1 MFEIKDLT
9 IKVNN
14 RYLVKNL
21 SFVLNNG
28 DKLAIIGEEGNGK
41 STLLKSILGICEY
54 AEVTGKIQLKG
65 NRIGYLEQ
73 SIKEENLLKKGY
85 DYLFENE
92 NDYYEKVRSLYKYL
106 DLINLKEEILEQIV
120 STMSG
125 GEKVKINILKLLL
138 NEYDI
143 LFLDEPTNDLDLETL
158 EWLEKFINNANKPI
172 VYVSHDETL
181 LSNTA
186 NIILHLEQV
195 KKKTD
200 CKHTL
205 FKINYDSYVN
215 FRMKRQES
223 QTQLAK
229 FEKREFNKQQ
239 EKLRRVMQKV
249 EYQQNTIS
257 RKDPHGAKMLKKKMH
272 SLKSQEK
279 KLENM
284 ELTENPDVE
293 ESIYF
298 TFENIEVPK
307 TKNILQLRLLE
318 LKIADKTLCKNIEL
332 NVVGNMH
339 VCIVGKNGVGK
350 STLIKLIYD
359 QLKDRK
365 DLKIGYMPQNYEDT
379 FEKDKTVLDFLC
391 PNGEK
396 EEITKARL
404 LLGNMKFTKG
414 EMEGKI
420 SNLSNGNK
428 AKLFLVKLTLDRC
441 ECLILDE
448 PTRNVNPLS
457 NPVIRKV
464 LKEYKGTIISV
475 SHDRKYI
482 DEVIDHLYILTS
494 NKLIKSN
501 QKL

>member
-1 MFEIKDLT
+1 M
-9 IKVNN
+9 
-14 RYLVKNL
+14 NL
-21 SFVLNNG
+21 R
-28 DKLAIIGEEGNGK
+28 
-41 STLLKSILGICEY
+41 LK
-54 AEVTGKIQLKG
+54 Q
-65 NRIGYLEQ
+65 
-73 SIKEENLLKKGY
+73 
-85 DYLFENE
+85 
-92 NDYYEKVRSLYKYL
+92 
-106 DLINLKEEILEQIV
+106 
-120 STMSG
+120 
-125 GEKVKINILKLLL
+125 
-138 NEYDI
+138 
-143 LFLDEPTNDLDLETL
+143 
-158 EWLEKFINNANKPI
+158 
-172 VYVSHDETL
+172 
-181 LSNTA
+181 
-186 NIILHLEQV
+186 
-195 KKKTD
+195 
-200 CKHTL
+200 
-205 FKINYDSYVN
+205 
-215 FRMKRQES
+215 QES

-307 TKNILQLRLLE
+307 TKNILQFRLLE

-391 PNGEK
+391 PNGGK

-428 AKLFLVKLTLDRC
+428 AKLFLGKLTLDRC

-448 PTRNVNPLS
+448 PTRNVSPLS

-494 NKLIKSN
+494 SKLIKSN